1 MCDGQAISEFQKL
14 SLSKRHQ
21 VQNLSCG
28 NKYYK
33 YQSLPLSLA
42 LKPTLG
48 TTQKIAIINVGKV
61 GHFFGQLFECAK
73 YGKGKFFIFIFSF
86 LS

>member
-1 MCDGQAISEFQKL
+1 MDRQSPSSKNSHFQNDTKC
-14 SLSKRHQ
+14 KTF
-21 VQNLSCG
+21 SCG